1 MQWKSLLWSLNSA
14 LNLLLYC
21 ILTVWSLHWD
31 FFIFWSSN
39 RWNQNLIEI
48 SQWLSTLVCVVIF
61 LITVV
66 VNDIKLISIIC
77 RLFCKFKLSIILA
90 LHLLLT
96 ECMTVVQIRFWRSFL
111 FVRRLKW
118 LITLYL
124 WSVFFSKI
132 TFQLSCKS
140 HQTILNCKQIL
151 IIYQCSL

>member
-21 ILTVWSLHWD
+21 TLTVWSLCQD
-31 FFIFWSSN
+31 FSIFWSSN
-39 RWNQNLIEI
+39 EWNWNLIEI
-48 SQWLSTLVCVVIF
+48 SQWSSTLICIVIF

-66 VNDIKLISIIC
+66 ASDIELVSVIC
-77 RLFCKFKLSIILA
+77 RLFCRFKLSIILA

-111 FVRRLKW
+111 FVRRLEW

-124 WSVFFSKI
+124 WSVFFLKI
-132 TFQLSCKS
+132 TLQLSCKS
-140 HQTILNCKQIL
+140 HQTILSCRQIL
-151 IIYQCSL
+151 IICQCSL